1 MVPEDAAN
9 DPNTPLAVRLAA
21 LFASLGVARTHIA
34 ARSSTD
40 WEDFAAK
47 YPERIASLTLLCPAA
62 LDPAALRPF
71 EDRLMVV
78 TGEHG
83 PGSRR
88 VQASLPDL
96 PEAKQLVLPGYAGLT
111 WSDLAAER
119 GAEIGTAIEDF
130 VAGIERPPPLSPV
143 VERDGEVADIS
154 YRIRGAGPPLVLF
167 PLELAPSQWQPLIP
181 ALSTRFATITL
192 GGALLGSIG
201 SLEERGRSG
210 YMRVVRAVL
219 DGVQIRPGD
228 TVLEVGCGSG
238 VVMRELARRT
248 AGANRLLGRD
258 MNPYF
263 LGVARELARREG
275 LDRLIEFG
283 EGRAESLPLPDA
295 SVDVALACTVIEEGD
310 AERMLAELVRV
321 TRPGGRVGVIVR
333 AIDLPAVVNLP
344 LDPGL
349 KRKTETPGAI
359 GGGASPGGCADASLY
374 TRLRALG
381 LVRLDCFPQ
390 LVAVKPWQPR
400 LARYQQQILAALTAA
415 EAAAWRASAERAI
428 ADGTFFIAQPF
439 HCAVGTKPGEGF
451 DADPPRMG

>member
-1 MVPEDAAN
+1 MAPEDDAD
-9 DPNTPLAVRLAA
+9 DPNTPLERRLAA
-21 LFASLGVARTHIA
+21 LFASLGIARAHIT

-40 WEDFAAK
+40 WEEFAGK

-71 EDRLMVV
+71 GARLLII

-88 VQASLPDL
+88 VRASLPDL
-96 PEAKQLVLPGYAGLT
+96 PEAKQLALPGYAGLT

-130 VAGIERPPPLSPV
+130 VAGLEQLPPLPPV
-143 VERDGEVADIS
+143 SEPEGEVAGIS

-167 PLELAPSQWQPLIP
+167 PLELAPSQWEPLIP
-181 ALSTRFATITL
+181 VLSARFATITL

-210 YMRVVRAVL
+210 YMRIVRAVL
-219 DGVQIRPGD
+219 DGVRIRPGD

-263 LGVARELARREG
+263 LGVARELARRDG

-283 EGRAESLPLPDA
+283 EGRAEALPLPDA

-310 AERMLAELVRV
+310 ADRMLAELIRV

-344 LDPGL
+344 LAPEL
-349 KRKTETPGAI
+349 KRKTEAPGAI

-381 LVRLDCFPQ
+381 LVGLDCFPQ

-400 LARYQQQILAALTAA
+400 LTRYQQQILAALTAA
-415 EAAAWRASAERAI
+415 EAVAWRVAAERAA

-439 HCAVGTKPGEGF
+439 HCAVGIKPGGSVNG
-451 DADPPRMG
+451 DQSRMV

>member
-1 MVPEDAAN
+1 MAPESTA
-9 DPNTPLAVRLAA
+9 DPNLPLEERLAA
-21 LFASLGVARTHIA
+21 LFATLGVTGAHVA

-40 WEDFAAK
+40 WEGFAASH
-47 YPERIASLTLLCPAA
+47 PERIASLTLVCPAA
-62 LDPAALRPF
+62 IDPATLQRF
-71 EDRLMVV
+71 GSRLLVI

-96 PEAKQLVLPGYAGLT
+96 PQAQRLVLSDYAGLT

-119 GAEIGTAIEDF
+119 GDEIGAAISDL
-130 VAGIERPPPLSPV
+130 VAARETLPPLHAPA
-143 VERDGEVADIS
+143 EAEGEVAGIS

-167 PLELAPSQWQPLIP
+167 PLELAPLQWEPLIP
-181 ALSTRFATITL
+181 ALAARFCTITL

-219 DGVQIRPGD
+219 DAVAIRPGEA
-228 TVLEVGCGSG
+228 VLEVGCGSG

-248 AGANRLLGRD
+248 AGANRLTGRD

-275 LDRLIEFG
+275 LDHLIEFG
-283 EGRAESLPLPDA
+283 EGRAETLPLPDA

-310 AERMLAELVRV
+310 ADRMLAELVRV

-333 AIDLPAVVNLP
+333 AIDLPCCVNLP
-344 LDPGL
+344 LDAAL
-349 KRKTETPGAI
+349 RQKAEAPGAI
-359 GGGASPGGCADASLY
+359 GGGMSPGGCADASLY
-374 TRLRALG
+374 SRLHVLG
-381 LVRLDCFPQ
+381 LRQLDCFPQ

-400 LARYQQQILAALTAA
+400 LARYQQQVLA
-415 EAAAWRASAERAI
+415 
-428 ADGTFFIAQPF
+428 
-439 HCAVGTKPGEGF
+439 
-451 DADPPRMG
+451 